1 MDKKRPNQL
10 VQIGIVVIA
19 ITAIAESNKGKINT
33 GGNLGGNQN
42 LGRLIESERLPGL
55 FKGEN
60 FNLFNNRF
68 IFLDSGDWKRDIC
81 TGIIEPQILEKH
93 SEKYCLT
100 CDQVKQPCE
109 AAPDVLSKFEQNNRG
124 DTA

>member
-19 ITAIAESNKGKINT
+19 ITAIAGSNEGKINT
-33 GGNLGGNQN
+33 GGTTGDNQN
-42 LGRLIESERLPGL
+42 LGRLIESRRLPCL

-68 IFLDSGDWKRDIC
+68 TFLDSGDWTHDIC
-81 TGIIEPQILEKH
+81 TGIIEPQILEKQRENH
-93 SEKYCLT
+93 CLT
-100 CDQVKQPCE
+100 CDQVNQPCE
-109 AAPDVLSKFEQNNRG
+109 AAPDALYKPEHNNRG